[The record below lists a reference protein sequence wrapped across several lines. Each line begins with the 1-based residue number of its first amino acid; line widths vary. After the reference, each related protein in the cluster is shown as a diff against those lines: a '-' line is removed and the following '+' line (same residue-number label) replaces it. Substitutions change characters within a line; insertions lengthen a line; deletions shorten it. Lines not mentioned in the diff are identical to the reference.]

1 MILGIDTGGTYT
13 DSVLLDEDRVSS
25 KGKAPTTH
33 YDLTKGIKESIDRLN
48 RESFS
53 NISAVILST
62 TLATN
67 TIVEMRRLER
77 VKEVLIGY
85 DRDFFLKSIR
95 NTPNWLE
102 FEFISGSIDVTGEE
116 IIPLDIEAIKE
127 LPIIS
132 YPIAVAGYM
141 SPINPKYEIVA
152 KEILESK
159 THYPVVCGSE
169 LSGELNSIKRAITTA
184 LNASLIPSI
193 SNFISDVKRVLSELG
208 INSRIFIVN
217 ADGSILDAESA
228 MGKPIKTVLSGPAS
242 STLGGLF
249 LSGVKDGIVVDM
261 GGTTTDIALIRDSI
275 PIISNEGARVG
286 DWDLL
291 LPSLKMRTIGLGG
304 DSRIYLSK
312 NNIEIGP
319 MRVIPISVLGERFPE
334 IKRKL
339 KSVHNSSLVPPNE
352 FILKLREPN
361 FELNEIEGRLLSSID
376 TEPISL
382 EEATKICRLS
392 HPYILDSAINRLEEM
407 GIIIRS
413 GLTPTDILNYLG
425 ECNIGDSSISYKAIS
440 AFSKDKDFPK
450 LIKGLVVK
458 RISTEI
464 LRYLLSIEYK
474 DDKLDGLLG
483 KIVNDSFEGR
493 SNLIEPKIRVPFPII
508 GVGAPINSF
517 IYDVAK
523 ILYTDAIVPEHYEV
537 ANAIGAGWGRVL
549 RSLELEISP
558 IISFAEIKGYRIVG
572 LDKRFET
579 QEEAE
584 TFAVRYGK
592 DILKSQLEKLV
603 GKEVNIDVEFL
614 SSNNGDISIQKIRFL
629 GAGRIK

>member
-13 DSVLLDEDRVSS
+13 DSVLLDEDRVLS

-33 YDLTKGIKESIDRLN
+33 YDLTKGIRESINKLDS
-48 RESFS
+48 SFFS
-53 NISAVILST
+53 YISAIILST

-85 DRDFFLKSIR
+85 DRDFFLKSIHKI
-95 NTPNWLE
+95 PNWLE

-116 IIPLDIEAIKE
+116 VVPLDIDAIKK
-127 LPIIS
+127 LPSIN
-132 YPIAVAGYM
+132 YPMAVTGYM
-141 SPINPKYEIVA
+141 SPINPKYEIIT
-152 KEILESK
+152 KEILKSK

-193 SNFISDVKRVLSELG
+193 SNFISDVRKVLVELG

-228 MGKPIKTVLSGPAS
+228 MEKPIKTVLSGPAS

-261 GGTTTDIALIRDSI
+261 GGTTTDIALLRDSI

-286 DWDLL
+286 KWDLL

-304 DSRIYLSK
+304 DSRIHLAK

-352 FILKLREPN
+352 FILKLRESN
-361 FELNEIEGRLLSSID
+361 FELNEIEERLLSNID

-382 EEATKICRLS
+382 EEATRICRLS

-413 GLTPTDILNYLG
+413 GLTPTDILNYSG
-425 ECNIGDSSISYKAIS
+425 ECSIGDPTISSIAIS

-450 LIKGLVVK
+450 LIKNLIVK
-458 RISTEI
+458 KIATEI
-464 LRYLLSIEYK
+464 LRYLLYIDYK
-474 DDKLDGLLG
+474 DDSLDGLWG

-549 RSLELEISP
+549 RSLELEINP
-558 IISFAEIKGYRIVG
+558 IISSAEIKGYRIVG

-584 TFAVRYGK
+584 TFAINYGRGL
-592 DILKSQLEKLV
+592 LKSQLEKLV
-603 GKEVNIDVEFL
+603 GKEVDINIEFL
-614 SSNNGDISIQKIRFL
+614 SSNNGDIPIQRIRFL

>member
-13 DSVLLDEDRVSS
+13 DSVLLDEDRVLS

-33 YDLTKGIKESIDRLN
+33 YDLTKGIRESINKLN
-48 RESFS
+48 SLFFS
-53 NISAVILST
+53 SISAVILST

-77 VKEVLIGY
+77 VKEILIGY
-85 DRDFFLKSIR
+85 DKDFFLKSIC
-95 NTPNWLE
+95 NIPNWLE
-102 FEFISGSIDVTGEE
+102 PEFISGSIDVTGEE
-116 IIPLDIEAIKE
+116 VAPLDLDAIKR
-127 LPIIS
+127 LPVIN
-132 YPIAVAGYM
+132 YPMAVTGYM
-141 SPINPKYEIVA
+141 SPINPKHEITA
-152 KEILESK
+152 KKILKSK
-159 THYPVVCGSE
+159 TSYPVVCGSE

-193 SNFISDVKRVLSELG
+193 SNFISDVKKVLLELG
-208 INSRIFIVN
+208 INSKIFIVN

-228 MGKPIKTVLSGPAS
+228 MEKPIKTVLSGPAS

-249 LSGVKDGIVVDM
+249 LSGVKDGVVVDM
-261 GGTTTDIALIRDSI
+261 GGTTTDIALFRGST

-304 DSRIYLSK
+304 DSRIYPSK

-319 MRVIPISVLGERFPE
+319 ARVIPISVLGERFPE
-334 IKRKL
+334 IKRKI

-361 FELNEIEGRLLSSID
+361 FELNEIEERVLSSID

-382 EEATKICRLS
+382 EEATRVCGLS
-392 HPYILDSAINRLEEM
+392 HPYILDSAVSRLEEM

-425 ECNIGDSSISYKAIS
+425 ECSIGDSTISSRAIS
-440 AFSKDKDFPK
+440 AFSRDKEFPN
-450 LIKGLVVK
+450 LIKVLVVK
-458 RISTEI
+458 KIATEI

-474 DDKLDGLLG
+474 DDKLNGLLG

-493 SNLIEPKIRVPFPII
+493 VNLIEPKIKVPFPII

-537 ANAIGAGWGRVL
+537 ANAVGAGWGRVL
-549 RSLELEISP
+549 RSLELEINP
-558 IISFAEIKGYRIVG
+558 IVSSAEIKGYRIVG
-572 LDKRFET
+572 LDRKFET
-579 QEEAE
+579 YEEAE
-584 TFAVRYGK
+584 AFAVIYGK
-592 DILKSQLEKLV
+592 EILKSQLEKLV
-603 GKEVNIDVEFL
+603 GKEVEINLESL
-614 SSNNGDISIQKIRFL
+614 PSNNGDLSIQKIRFL
-629 GAGRIK
+629 GAGKIK